1 MSGAACS
8 LRVCTI
14 ICALGSLGACVGR
27 PLIALGGD
35 NQPSRVIK
43 IYRCMVPVALIRR
56 VDYAKISDKEIDEM
70 DADKLA
76 RFVKRQ
82 QRALSQ
88 VEVDH
93 NTILEIW
100 AKQGC
105 Q

>member
-1 MSGAACS
+1 MSGAARS
-8 LRVCTI
+8 LRACTI
-14 ICALGSLGACVGR
+14 ICALGSLSACVGR

-35 NQPSRVIK
+35 NQPTRVVK
-43 IYRCMVPVALIRR
+43 IYRCMVPAALVRR

-76 RFVKRQ
+76 RIVKRQ

-88 VEVDH
+88 IEIDH
-93 NTILEIW
+93 NTILTIW